1 MLRRLQFAQ
10 CTQARCTVQ
19 RVWRCCSVASLT
31 PCPNLPHSFLLYHVW
46 LCACCVLGVGA
57 CARVDISVGAGLV
70 RRIQKLK
77 FPACGEAGCDCTRGT
92 GNASD
97 ASCRVAGAPEEEE
110 EEEERLRQGQQRGM
124 EVDAPGVIVNGGA
137 RVTTALAQ
145 QTAREGKGGD
155 AREESLEEE
164 EEEEEEEG
172 GAEESE
178 DEMLPYYIND
188 WANFTASREKILD
201 MAKECALSASL
212 SQNDIE
218 NSFALYTQRS

>member
-1 MLRRLQFAQ
+1 M
-10 CTQARCTVQ
+10 
-19 RVWRCCSVASLT
+19 
-31 PCPNLPHSFLLYHVW
+31 
-46 LCACCVLGVGA
+46 LGVGA

-145 QTAREGKGGD
+145 QTARLGKGGD
-155 AREESLEEE
+155 AREESLEED
-164 EEEEEEEG
+164 EG
-172 GAEESE
+172 GSEESE
-178 DEMLPYYIND
+178 DEMRPFYIND

-212 SQNDIE
+212 PQSDLE
-218 NSFALYTQRS
+218 NPFALYTQR